1 MCNSSRLRN
10 FVFRRKFSIYNTL
23 PHAVRSGNVSPPF
36 LAWYIS
42 NFRGLSQYFFPPR
55 YTLCSSWPALK
66 IAYLVFASEHVFY
79 PTRTDDKCRCQSPH
93 CYSSCA
99 VRKKHIAAAT
109 PLSVYTLYRTYL
121 NSYTHIIS
129 ANVHICWKFPLQNVF
144 SHSMPHTVAYSAH
157 PNGKIKISS
166 RNLRR

>member
-1 MCNSSRLRN
+1 MLCGPATCHHHFWLGI
-10 FVFRRKFSIYNTL
+10 FRIFEASHNTSFH
-23 PHAVRSGNVSPPF
+23 PVIHCVA
-36 LAWYIS
+36 A
-42 NFRGLSQYFFPPR
+42 GL
-55 YTLCSSWPALK
+55 LLK

-79 PTRTDDKCRCQSPH
+79 PTRTDDKCRCQLPH

-99 VRKKHIAAAT
+99 VRNKHIAAAT

-144 SHSMPHTVAYSAH
+144 SHSMTHTVAYSAH